1 MDSAFALF
9 QFGLIWDKPKA
20 EREKKRKPEPLSPY
34 KRVLPA
40 SPTAVGCRLAI
51 AEEPSQKRMFTN
63 SSGCA
68 INPRT
73 FVPGLIKAHERMG
86 IGL

>member
-9 QFGLIWDKPKA
+9 QQGLIWDNPTE
-20 EREKKRKPEPLSPY
+20 EREKKRKPAPPSPY
-34 KRVLPA
+34 RREMPEVPIA
-40 SPTAVGCRLAI
+40 DGCRRAI

-68 INPRT
+68 IKPRT
-73 FVPGLIKAHERMG
+73 FEPGLTKAHERIG

>member
-20 EREKKRKPEPLSPY
+20 EREKKRKPAPLSPY
-34 KRVLPA
+34 KRVLPVL
-40 SPTAVGCRLAI
+40 PTAVGCLRAI

-68 INPRT
+68 IKPRI
-73 FVPGLIKAHERMG
+73 FVPGLINAHERKG

>member
-1 MDSAFALF
+1 
-9 QFGLIWDKPKA
+9 LIWERPWA
-20 EREKKRKPEPLSPY
+20 EREKKRKPASPSPY
-34 KRVLPA
+34 RRVMPEVPIA
-40 SPTAVGCRLAI
+40 DGCRRAI

-68 INPRT
+68 IKPRT
-73 FVPGLIKAHERMG
+73 FVPGRINAHERMG